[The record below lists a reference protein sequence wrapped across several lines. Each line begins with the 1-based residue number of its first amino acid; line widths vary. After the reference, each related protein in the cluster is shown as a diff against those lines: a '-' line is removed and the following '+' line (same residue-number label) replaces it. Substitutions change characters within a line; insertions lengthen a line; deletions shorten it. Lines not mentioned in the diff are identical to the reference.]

1 MAPPTNVTAP
11 SIDVIAPLPINVTA
25 PSINVTAPPT
35 YNPDTVYYLPYRS
48 AILKIT
54 LIARPKRQ
62 RTPPPPMAF
71 ISYKYYINRV
81 YILVV
86 LRIKK
91 ELLVLEYIDR
101 ASRLNNW
108 TVTPVIRLSWH
119 RTAIY
124 FSFILSYLLS
134 FL

>member
-1 MAPPTNVTAP
+1 MAKLPLPTNFTAPPTN
-11 SIDVIAPLPINVTA
+11 IAAL
-25 PSINVTAPPT
+25 PT
-35 YNPDTVYYLPYRS
+35 YNPNTVYCLPCKS
-48 AILKIT
+48 TMLKII

-62 RTPPPPMAF
+62 HASPPPIAF

-101 ASRLNNW
+101 VSRLNDY
-108 TVTPVIRLSWH
+108 TVTPIIRLSWH
-119 RTAIY
+119 HTAIY
-124 FSFILSYLLS
+124 FSFILFYLLS